1 MSRPDIEAYA
11 AGAGQLAEAIR
22 GLEPADFS
30 AIPVAGTWSIGQI
43 VLHLMDSD
51 LIAADRMKRVIA
63 EDNPTLI
70 GFDET
75 AFSER
80 LFYDQQDPRKAADIF
95 RLNREMTSLLLR
107 RLSDADFKRIGTHN
121 ERGVVTLGQL
131 VDLYVHHL
139 NHHLGFIRH
148 KRQLLGKAL

>member
-22 GLEPADFS
+22 GLEHADFS

>member
-1 MSRPDIEAYA
+1 MTRPDIEAYA
-11 AGAGQLAEAIR
+11 AGAHQLADAIR
-22 GLEPADFS
+22 GLSPEDFT
-30 AIPVAGTWSIGQI
+30 ALPVANTWSIGQI

-63 EDNPTLI
+63 ENNPSLI

-75 AFSER
+75 AFARR
-80 LFYDQQDPRKAADIF
+80 LFYEKQDPLKAAEIF
-95 RLNREMTSLLLR
+95 RLNREMTALLLR
-107 RLSDADFKRIGTHN
+107 NLSDADFQRVGTHN
-121 ERGVVTLGQL
+121 ERGVVTLAQL

-139 NHHLGFIRH
+139 HHHLGFIRH